1 METEQAIMD
10 LTTNNSNLPIYISG
24 DSHGNFDAL
33 FRKIEHYDIKDCIF
47 ISVGDSGVGFIPY
60 DKQMR
65 QFDNLNN
72 RFKKRDI
79 QYMSINGNH
88 DDPAY
93 FDGSINLSHF
103 ELIPKYTY
111 KTLNDQKFL
120 FVGGAISVDRMYRKE
135 GISYWKDEVFVLD
148 ESKIEE
154 VDVLITHS
162 AMNWI
167 GPVDK
172 QNIAS
177 FCEKDPTLWD
187 ECVAER
193 LAHNRLFEL
202 AKPKWSYHGHFHVND
217 SRVVDGCRAMIIEEL
232 GIVEHRG

>member
-1 METEQAIMD
+1 M
-10 LTTNNSNLPIYISG
+10 NKPIYISG
-24 DSHGNFDAL
+24 DLHGLWDSL
-33 FRKIEHYDIKDCIF
+33 FRKIEHYDIKDCVL
-47 ISVGDSGVGFIPY
+47 ISVGDVGVGFIPH
-60 DKQMR
+60 DKQIR
-65 QFDNLNN
+65 QFIQLNN

-79 QYMSINGNH
+79 QFMAIPGNH
-88 DDPAY
+88 DNRMY
-93 FDGSINLSHF
+93 FKGIDRVVLSHM
-103 ELIPKYTY
+103 ELLDDYTY

-154 VDVLITHS
+154 CDVLITHS
-162 AMNWI
+162 APNFI

-172 QNIAS
+172 QNISS

-193 LAHNRLFEL
+193 LAHNRLFEI
-202 AKPKWSYHGHFHVND
+202 AKPKYSYHGHFHVND
-217 SRVVDGCRAMIIEEL
+217 TRVVDGCKAMIIEEL
-232 GIVEHRG
+232 GIVEHWV

>member
-1 METEQAIMD
+1 
-10 LTTNNSNLPIYISG
+10 
-24 DSHGNFDAL
+24 
-33 FRKIEHYDIKDCIF
+33 
-47 ISVGDSGVGFIPY
+47 
-60 DKQMR
+60 
-65 QFDNLNN
+65 
-72 RFKKRDI
+72 
-79 QYMSINGNH
+79 
-88 DDPAY
+88 
-93 FDGSINLSHF
+93 LSHF
-103 ELIPKYTY
+103 ELIPDYTY
-111 KTLNDQKFL
+111 KTINDQKFL

-154 VDVLITHS
+154 CDVLINHS
-162 AMNWI
+162 APNWI

-202 AKPKWSYHGHFHVND
+202 AKPKYSYHGHFHVND
-217 SRVVDGCRAMIIEEL
+217 TRVVDGCKAMIIEEL
-232 GIVEHRG
+232 GIVEHRV

>member
-1 METEQAIMD
+1 MD
-10 LTTNNSNLPIYISG
+10 KPIYIVS
-24 DSHGNFDAL
+24 DSHGQWDAL
-33 FRKIEHYDIKDCIF
+33 FRKIEYYNIDNCIL
-47 ISVGDSGVGFIPY
+47 IGLGDLGIGFIPH

-72 RFKKRDI
+72 RFKKRNI
-79 QYMSINGNH
+79 QYMSIRGNH
-88 DDPAY
+88 DAPKY

-103 ELIPKYTY
+103 ELIPDYTY
-111 KTLNDQKFL
+111 KTINDQKFL

-154 VDVLITHS
+154 CDVLINHS
-162 AMNWI
+162 APNWI

-202 AKPKWSYHGHFHVND
+202 AKPKYSYHGHFHVND
-217 SRVVDGCRAMIIEEL
+217 TRVVDGCKAMIIEEL
-232 GIVEHRG
+232 GIVEHRV

>member
-1 METEQAIMD
+1 MNM
-10 LTTNNSNLPIYISG
+10 NNSNLPIYVAG
-24 DSHGNFDAL
+24 DSHGQFDAL

-47 ISVGDSGVGFIPY
+47 ISLGDDGFGFISH

-65 QFDNLNN
+65 QFGLLNN
-72 RFKKRDI
+72 RFKKRNI
-79 QYMSINGNH
+79 QWMGIRGNH
-88 DDPAY
+88 QDPIY
-93 FDGSINLSHF
+93 HKGLDRVVLSHM
-103 ELIPKYTY
+103 ELLDDYTY
-111 KTLNDQKFL
+111 KTINDQKFL

-135 GISYWKDEVFVLD
+135 GISYWKNEVFVLD

-154 VDVLITHS
+154 CDVLITHS
-162 AMNWI
+162 APNFI

-177 FCEKDPTLWD
+177 FCAKDPTLWD

-202 AKPKWSYHGHFHVND
+202 AKPKYSYHGHFHVND
-217 SRVVDGCRAMIIEEL
+217 ARVVDGCKAMIIEEL
-232 GIVEHRG
+232 GIVEHRV